1 MLKTLSIRN
10 AKRQS
15 KDYLIYFITLV
26 VSASMMFGLNSL
38 IFSKDIYAVL
48 QTSESMRYMIIVASV
63 IIILILSWLV
73 RYMMNFMLKKR
84 SKELSIYMVLGIE
97 SKDVVRMFLIENL
110 VIGAVA
116 LLIGYLGGTFVFHVL
131 KAIVMN
137 LIGLEYSLSFNFSIQ
152 AIALTALYFALM
164 YAMSV
169 LGSSRTIKRLKLR
182 ELLYYE
188 SQNENSNITKNVKA
202 VIIFCFSLICL
213 LAGVY
218 LFAKEPLSDG
228 ISFPIGI
235 FFVAV
240 FIFCFFM
247 SLPHFVV
254 TVLSAGKW
262 RYKGNRTLI
271 FRDFTYKLNSMSKT
285 AGFLSVVLT
294 ISLLLITTGMIAVAT
309 FNYRVS
315 LVPFDF
321 SIISETG
328 DGSISQYQDY
338 VRESFDIESDYVY
351 DIYQSD
357 TIEFS
362 NLNFGFTSYSYT
374 PVDTGTH
381 DLCMTYS
388 DYSHLRE
395 MLGYSP
401 VSMGD
406 SNYLVHC
413 FSDFYEEI
421 ESHAQSNSMLEIN
434 GYKLS
439 LSGVYSEDF
448 DQYDGFSNGRFFIL
462 VVPDFV
468 AADME
473 VLYTKYS
480 VLTSRPLT
488 YAQYEQLLYEFGT
501 LKGFRDNSNGYTGQT
516 EYLDA
521 KTAVQKFN
529 GVMYSSEI
537 LPVWYV
543 AFILCVTGI
552 TVLASNVLS
561 DEAKR
566 KRQFNL
572 LKSIGY
578 SKRSLDNI
586 ILSQLSM
593 LFIIPAIPSIILVA
607 FIAPLYAKSF
617 GADVF
622 VPNAE
627 LWNSILIAITVY
639 IAIYIIYFIAAYVIQ
654 RKNLLLTSK
663 GE

>member
-1 MLKTLSIRN
+1 MLKTLSTRN

-26 VSASMMFGLNSL
+26 VSASLMFGLNSL
-38 IFSKDIYAVL
+38 IFSKDIYSVL
-48 QTSESMRYMIIVASV
+48 QNTTSMRYMIIVASV
-63 IIILILSWLV
+63 IIILILSWLI

-97 SKDVVRMFLIENL
+97 NKDVVRMFLTENL

-116 LLIGYLGGTFVFHVL
+116 LLIGYIGGTFVFHVL

-137 LIGLEYSLSFNFSIQ
+137 LIGLEYSLSFDFSIQ
-152 AIALTALYFALM
+152 AIALTALYFTLM
-164 YAMSV
+164 YAMSAF
-169 LGSSRTIKRLKLR
+169 GRSKTIRSLKLR
-182 ELLYYE
+182 DLLYYE
-188 SQNENSNITKNVKA
+188 NQNESPHITKSVKA
-202 VIIFCFSLICL
+202 VLIFCLSLVSL
-213 LAGVY
+213 LAGIY
-218 LFAKEPLSDG
+218 LFVKEPLGDG

-235 FFVAV
+235 LFVAV

-262 RYKGNRTLI
+262 RYKGNRALI
-271 FRDFTYKLNSMSKT
+271 LRDFTYKLNSMSKT
-285 AGFLSVVLT
+285 AAFLSIVLA

-321 SIISETG
+321 SIISENG
-328 DGSISQYQDY
+328 NGNISQYQDY
-338 VRESFDIESDYVY
+338 AHAHFDIQNEYVY
-351 DIYQSD
+351 NIYQSD
-357 TIEFS
+357 IIEFT
-362 NLNFGFTSYSYT
+362 NLNFGFTSYSYV
-374 PVDTGTH
+374 PVNTGTY

-388 DYSHLRE
+388 DYSRLRR
-395 MLGYSP
+395 MLGYSS

-413 FSDFYEEI
+413 FSYFYEEI
-421 ESHAQSNSMLEIN
+421 ENHAQSNPVLEIN

-439 LSGVYSEDF
+439 LSGVYTENF

-521 KTAVQKFN
+521 KTAVQKSN
-529 GVMYSSEI
+529 GVIYSTEV

-572 LKSIGY
+572 FRSIGY

-586 ILSQLSM
+586 ILSQLAM
-593 LFIIPAIPSIILVA
+593 LFIVPVVPSIILVA
-607 FIAPLYAKSF
+607 FLAPLYAKTF

-627 LWNSILIAITVY
+627 LWNSILIAIAVY
-639 IAIYIIYFIAAYVIQ
+639 IAIYVIYFIAAYVIQ
-654 RKNLLLTSK
+654 RRNLLSTSK
-663 GE
+663 